1 MASQNI
7 YLRTFQPNA
16 FIFTEG
22 SQSTEVYLVR
32 SGRVELTKQIKGE
45 PLLLKTLGPKEIF
58 GEMALIGNNPRSA
71 TAKALIETECYVL
84 TSSAFDEKL
93 EAMDP
98 FLRGIFR
105 IMANTIRD
113 MTLENS
119 KQLEQISQLELT
131 ISRMEKQAAALEEE
145 RKAKEA
151 AEQEEDNGY

>member
-1 MASQNI
+1 MVSQNI

-22 SQSTEVYLVR
+22 SQSSEVYLVR

-45 PLLLKTLGPKEIF
+45 PLLLTTLGPKEIF

-84 TSSAFDEKL
+84 TASAFDEKL

-113 MTLENS
+113 ITLENS
-119 KQLEQISQLELT
+119 KQLEQVSQLELT
-131 ISRMEKQAAALEEE
+131 IARMEKQAAALEEE

-151 AEQEEDNGY
+151 AEKEEDNGY